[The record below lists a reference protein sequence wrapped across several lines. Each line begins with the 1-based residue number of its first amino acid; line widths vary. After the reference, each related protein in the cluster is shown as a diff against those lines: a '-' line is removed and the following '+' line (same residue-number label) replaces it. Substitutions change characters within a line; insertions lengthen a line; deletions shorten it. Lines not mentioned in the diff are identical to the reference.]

1 MEAREYAG
9 EHRGQR
15 LVQRRSPRGDKTYR
29 LPEQLAERPISESI
43 RQLASEG
50 WSRSEISNVTGI
62 LYQHVRNV
70 LEGQVGGT
78 DKVRSVVEP
87 EALSSSVV
95 EESQVGSKVA
105 FAELIRRMEHGD
117 DVIIAR
123 DGRKVAQI
131 VPFEEA
137 ERMTAVRKA
146 MAHMDEIRKRS
157 PLRGLSIKDLINEG
171 RR

>member
-1 MEAREYAG
+1 M
-9 EHRGQR
+9 
-15 LVQRRSPRGDKTYR
+15 
-29 LPEQLAERPISESI
+29 
-43 RQLASEG
+43 
-50 WSRSEISNVTGI
+50 TGI
-62 LYQHVRNV
+62 LYQHIRNV

-78 DKVRSVVEP
+78 DKVRPIVET

-95 EESQVGSKVA
+95 EERQVGSKVA

>member
-1 MEAREYAG
+1 
-9 EHRGQR
+9 
-15 LVQRRSPRGDKTYR
+15 
-29 LPEQLAERPISESI
+29 
-43 RQLASEG
+43 
-50 WSRSEISNVTGI
+50 
-62 LYQHVRNV
+62 V

-78 DKVRSVVEP
+78 DKVRPIVET

-95 EESQVGSKVA
+95 EERQVGSKVA

-117 DVIIAR
+117 DVIISR